1 MDNEDGYP
9 VYRRRN
15 NGRTVLCRGHTL
27 DNRWV
32 VPHVRALANRY
43 NCHINVEY
51 CASIAAIKYLHEYI
65 YSKKKCF
72 SNALR
77 HTLVVLEMH

>member
-1 MDNEDGYP
+1 MDNEVESP

-15 NGRTVLCRGHTL
+15 NGRTVLCHGHVF

-32 VPHVRALANRY
+32 VPHVRALAERY
-43 NCHINVEY
+43 HCNINVEY

-65 YSKKKCF
+65 YKGF
-72 SNALR
+72 DRGDAVMRDNANNEI
-77 HTLVVLEMH
+77 V